1 VEPPVDNF
9 GLGNAGGIGD
19 IAAAWFYRLAAE
31 CASRAVYRQQNR
43 GYTPARPQ
51 PGLIVVST
59 MALAPRSA
67 KWGSADQAVN
77 DD

>member
-9 GLGNAGGIGD
+9 GLGNAGGID
-19 IAAAWFYRLAAE
+19 EIAAALFYRLAAK
-31 CASRAVYRQQNR
+31 CASRRFIDSKGRYA
-43 GYTPARPQ
+43 PARPQ
-51 PGLIVVST
+51 PGRIVVST